1 MRRVLLS
8 SLAVVSL
15 SARAA
20 TPIELTE
27 DEFKMRQH
35 YEIALADAQV
45 QAMKPEA
52 RLPAIARDAGW
63 KPKDL
68 QQALKR
74 FEAAGDF
81 KGACEA
87 NLKEAFAQGELAGR
101 LSQVQVDVSG
111 AAAVV
116 RLEWLNEEPRN
127 LMVEASFG
135 AAKAALACP
144 LISTVTV
151 AANDKAS
158 PRQRLFS
165 ALISAASARRIN
177 VEKVKDFADGRY
189 ARLFEKV
196 KTLANGDDL
205 SGEGAAA
212 ATK

>member
-8 SLAVVSL
+8 SLAALSL
-15 SARAA
+15 TARAA
-20 TPIELTE
+20 APIELTE

-35 YEIALADAQV
+35 YELALADARV

-52 RLPAIARDAGW
+52 RLPAIAKDAGF

-68 QQALKR
+68 EQALKR

-81 KGACEA
+81 KAACEA

-101 LSQVQVDVSG
+101 LGKVEVDVAG
-111 AAAVV
+111 AAAFV
-116 RLEWLNEEPRN
+116 RLEWLNDEPKS

-135 AAKAALACP
+135 AAKAATACP
-144 LISTVTV
+144 FISTVTV
-151 AANDKAS
+151 AASDKAS
-158 PRQRLFS
+158 PKQRIFS
-165 ALISAASARRIN
+165 ALISSGSARRIN
-177 VEKVKDFADGRY
+177 VDKVKDFAEGRY
-189 ARLFEKV
+189 AKLFEKV

-205 SGEGAAA
+205 SPEGAGA

>member
-8 SLAVVSL
+8 SLAFVSL

-20 TPIELTE
+20 APIELTE

-45 QAMKPEA
+45 QAMKPDA
-52 RLPAIARDAGW
+52 RLPAIAKDAGW

-81 KGACEA
+81 KAACEA
-87 NLKEAFAQGELAGR
+87 NLKDAFAQGELAGR
-101 LSQVQVDVSG
+101 LGKLEVDVAG
-111 AAAVV
+111 AAAFV
-116 RLEWLNEEPRN
+116 RLEWLNEEPKN

-135 AAKAALACP
+135 AAKATAACP
-144 LISTVTV
+144 FISTVTV

-158 PRQRLFS
+158 PRQRIFS
-165 ALISAASARRIN
+165 ALISSGSARRIN
-177 VEKVKDFADGRY
+177 VDKVKDFAEGRY
-189 ARLFEKV
+189 AKLFEKV
-196 KTLANGDDL
+196 KTLANGDDM
-205 SGEGAAA
+205 SAEGAAA